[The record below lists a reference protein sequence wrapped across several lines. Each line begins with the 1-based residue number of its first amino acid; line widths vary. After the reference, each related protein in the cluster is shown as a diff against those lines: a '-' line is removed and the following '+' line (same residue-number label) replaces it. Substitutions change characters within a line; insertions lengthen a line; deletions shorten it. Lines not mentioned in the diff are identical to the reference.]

1 MFKTITEQ
9 DVKDTLVKL
18 LDENGHTTALEVK
31 NSLRTDGFWA
41 LQNDVSQLLTQVH
54 GEMGVIRT
62 NNGSYFIYE
71 YETLQTS
78 DLDLDDDNDDDTD
91 IVSSTVDAFVNF
103 LDSLDSEPI
112 IPRSKIVSEPEMLS
126 EDNYEL
132 TISHNGKNVRLVISD
147 SPNLKNS
154 GTLVYEVRNGS
165 TTWYLYSEDKDIITR
180 HKAIYYVWK
189 VISQECDGFCAYA
202 DMRSTKLFRSK

>member
-9 DVKDTLVKL
+9 DVKDTLIKL
-18 LDENGHTTALEVK
+18 IDEKGCTSALEVK
-31 NSLRTDGFWA
+31 KSLRKDGFWA
-41 LQNDVSQLLTQVH
+41 LQNEISELLGQVH
-54 GEMGVIRT
+54 REAGVIRT

-78 DLDLDDDNDDDTD
+78 DLDLDEDENEEDDV
-91 IVSSTVDAFVNF
+91 VSATVDAFTNF
-103 LDSLDSEPI
+103 IDGLTSVPA
-112 IPRSKIVSEPEMLS
+112 IPKSKIISEPEMLS

-132 TISHNGKNVRLVISD
+132 TISHDGKNVRLVISD

-154 GTLVYEVRNGS
+154 GTLVYEVRGGNGY
-165 TTWYLYSEDKDIITR
+165 TWYLYSEDKDIITR

-189 VISQECDGFCAYA
+189 VISQEYDGFLAYA
-202 DMRSTKLFRSK
+202 DMRSTKLFR